1 MKRQDR
7 ETNMSD
13 IDDKKD
19 AIIQTRSLLLEL
31 IAFHSFKSLFPFS
44 PFFFFLFITVFYF
57 LQTRECIDNELYT
70 KQDLRT
76 VQARLQERGRR
87 RVAYLMS
94 YTDSIS

>member
-1 MKRQDR
+1 MLKKKTYKLEEESKKKRSTTCFPCLILLGSAPVSMRKHDR

-44 PFFFFLFITVFYF
+44 PSFFFFLLPSFIFF
-57 LQTRECIDNELYT
+57 R
-70 KQDLRT
+70 
-76 VQARLQERGRR
+76 QES
-87 RVAYLMS
+87 V
-94 YTDSIS
+94 